1 MGSLREFFLKTD
13 RMHSF
18 EVVVASKLDFPDES
32 FDAIFDFGIIHHIPS
47 LKNCIGE
54 LRRVLKDGG
63 KLILE
68 ALSIDTFSGSPG
80 RPYKSL
86 LTHPYDQMFS
96 TEEF

>member
-1 MGSLREFFLKTD
+1 
-13 RMHSF
+13 MHSF
-18 EVVVASKLDFPDES
+18 EVVDASKLDFPDES
-32 FDAIFDFGIIHHIPS
+32 FDAIFDFGIIHHIPNW
-47 LKNCIGE
+47 KNCIGE

-68 ALSIDTFSGSPG
+68 ALSIDTFSGFPG
-80 RPYKSL
+80 RLYKSL

>member
-1 MGSLREFFLKTD
+1 
-13 RMHSF
+13 MHSF
-18 EVVVASKLDFPDES
+18 QVVDASKLDFPDES
-32 FDAIFDFGIIHHIPS
+32 FDAIFDFGIIHHIPNW
-47 LKNCIGE
+47 KNCIGK

-80 RPYKSL
+80 RLYKSL